1 MLRIRGA
8 AMRDP
13 RLLLADRASRVRL
26 RDDADA
32 PGGSLFA
39 RIAAVAVVLALIA
52 PSLFIVCEAHH
63 DCSGDGCQVCHVL
76 VIASS
81 IAHADADVPAGS
93 STPAFILAF
102 ALLALASL
110 VRACSTTLVGL
121 KVRLDC

>member
-1 MLRIRGA
+1 
-8 AMRDP
+8 MRDP
-13 RLLLADRASRVRL
+13 RFRVVMRETCMRSRAGSG
-26 RDDADA
+26 AA
-32 PGGSLFA
+32 ASSLFA
-39 RIAAVAVVLALIA
+39 RIAAVAIALALIA